1 MSTPVSTGWI
11 KDSNGE
17 KFAPKTLTS
26 QVQTSD
32 GILLEDK
39 LQTDLNI
46 LRIEVKKYTDDQIAT
61 IPAPDLSGKVNVTDI
76 INNLTTDVANKPLS
90 AAQGV
95 KLKELVD
102 ELGTQKLDSSALS
115 NAITTALAEAKASG
129 EFDGTSISHE
139 WNGTTLTITSAN
151 GTSSAN
157 LQGPKGESGATMFTY
172 GTADLSPGESELA
185 TGTLYFVYE

>member
-39 LQTDLNI
+39 LQTDLNT
-46 LRIEVKKYTDDQIAT
+46 LRIEVKKYTDDQIAA
-61 IPAPDLSGKVNVTDI
+61 IPAPDLSDKVNVTDI
-76 INNLTTDVANKPLS
+76 INDLTADIANKPLS

-95 KLKELVD
+95 KLKELID
-102 ELGTQKLDSSALS
+102 ELE
-115 NAITTALAEAKASG
+115 I
-129 EFDGTSISHE
+129 
-139 WNGTTLTITSAN
+139 
-151 GTSSAN
+151 
-157 LQGPKGESGATMFTY
+157 
-172 GTADLSPGESELA
+172 
-185 TGTLYFVYE
+185 